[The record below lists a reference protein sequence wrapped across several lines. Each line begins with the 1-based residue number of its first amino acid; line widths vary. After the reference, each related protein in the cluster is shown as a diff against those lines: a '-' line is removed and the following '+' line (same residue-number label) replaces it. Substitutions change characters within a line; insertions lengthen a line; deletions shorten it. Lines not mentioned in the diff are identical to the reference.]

1 MQDAFTVLK
10 YISIIQRNTQKF
22 FDLNLCGD
30 QIGSGQQFFI
40 LRIAENEG
48 MMMHEL
54 AQTGNFDKGTVTK
67 DVKKLWEEG
76 YIRIEADEKDGR
88 VRRLYTTKKA
98 EALVQK
104 VYRLRDAWNE
114 SLMDGLTAGEADALK
129 AQLRRM
135 AELSCRKL
143 ERDTEREGR
152 KNV

>member
-67 DVKKLWEEG
+67 AVKKLWEEG

-88 VRRLYTTKKA
+88 AIFLSEAEECR
-98 EALVQK
+98 EALI
-104 VYRLRDAWNE
+104 E
-114 SLMDGLTAGEADALK
+114 I
-129 AQLRRM
+129 
-135 AELSCRKL
+135 AEIL
-143 ERDTEREGR
+143 EDL
-152 KNV
+152 

>member
-54 AQTGNFDKGTVTK
+54 AQTGNFDKGTVTNAL
-67 DVKKLWEEG
+67 KKLWEEG
-76 YIRIEADEKDGR
+76 YIRIEADENDGR